1 MSTTHEDTLAMM
13 EGKAPKPQGKA
24 RDQWNERD
32 KYFSTRRIVQAML
45 GLAVIAWLVLLGWVF
60 FVAVITKA
68 EVKDLPLGADL
79 SIVLAPII
87 AAAAGVERM
96 LETIFNV
103 VEGSWKT
110 LVAYLG
116 YGFRWLKSAEV
127 EVSEAREWLSH
138 TAAIY
143 NSTSAQYNAEMTGL
157 MKLAADPNNQ
167 KLAVTNLSP
176 EISQKMGVLAQE
188 AAGKTELMR
197 QLMLTAQERLSAAE
211 SKLGGI
217 TDSEGY
223 KSSKAAVSIVLGLML
238 GVIVAAVGQLQMF
251 ALLGIKLVPERIDV
265 LITGLIIG
273 SGSYPVHSLV
283 GILQQ
288 GKNALDGL
296 QGYLNNA
303 TPGSAKNA
311 PTGQATSFPTAGPGP
326 VAPFT
331 PTPAQAAA
339 EASAPASSAAPSSAT
354 PGPLG

>member
-1 MSTTHEDTLAMM
+1 MGSTHEDTLAMM
-13 EGKAPKPQGKA
+13 QGKPVKPQGKD
-24 RDQWNERD
+24 RKQWDERD
-32 KYFSTRRIVQAML
+32 KFFSTRRIVKVLIVA
-45 GLAVIAWLVLLGWVF
+45 GVIAWLVLFGWVF
-60 FVAVITKA
+60 FVAIITKA
-68 EVKDLPLGADL
+68 DVRQLPVGVDL

-96 LETIFNV
+96 LETMFNV
-103 VEGSWKT
+103 IEGSWHT

-143 NSTSAQYNAEMTGL
+143 NSTSAQNNMEMAAL
-157 MKLAADPNNQ
+157 MKLAPNNQ
-167 KLAVTNLSP
+167 QLAVTNLPP
-176 EISQKMGVLAQE
+176 EISQRMSALAQKAVQE
-188 AAGKTELMR
+188 TDQAK
-197 QLMLTAQERLSAAE
+197 QLMVAAQERLSAAE
-211 SKLGGI
+211 SKLGGL
-217 TDSEGY
+217 TDSQGY

-238 GVIVAAVGQLQMF
+238 GIIVATVAQLQMF
-251 ALLGIKLVPERIDV
+251 ALLGIGLVPAHIDV

-303 TPGSAKNA
+303 TPGAAKN
-311 PTGQATSFPTAGPGP
+311 PPSGQATSFPTAGPGP
-326 VAPFT
+326 VAPFAA
-331 PTPAQAAA
+331 TPAQAAA
-339 EASAPASSAAPSSAT
+339 ADASASQPTQPPAT